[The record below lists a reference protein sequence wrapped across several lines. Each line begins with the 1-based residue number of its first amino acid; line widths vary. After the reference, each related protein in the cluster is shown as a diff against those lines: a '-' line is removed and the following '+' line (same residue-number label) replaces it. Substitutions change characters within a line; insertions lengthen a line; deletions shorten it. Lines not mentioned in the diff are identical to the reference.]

1 MTLKEELFEMYEMDN
16 STHALYNTLKL
27 IGVTEKGKDAKR
39 FLREYQ
45 VWKQIKDS
53 KVKELRDW
61 EKNNNTKSI

>member
-27 IGVTEKGKDAKR
+27 IGVTEKGKDTKQ

-45 VWKQIKDS
+45 VWKQI
-53 KVKELRDW
+53 
-61 EKNNNTKSI
+61 I